1 MPRADAISDISAP
14 GAGKVVGA
22 EDRKGSPLWAE
33 MAALGRLQE
42 GVFGVRQLYA
52 LGFIETQLRRCVHQ
66 GRLIRRHHGVYF
78 DALMKPT
85 QRGRLLGALLALGDT
100 SFLSRRTALALYG
113 VRLVNLR
120 EIEVTVVA
128 EHTPRHGGLV
138 VHRTRIEPLEH
149 EVRVKDGLRIASPSL
164 ALVEAAGR
172 ESDREL
178 DRLIAELARRR
189 LLDLDQIDAAIAR
202 RRGMRGISRLKAALA
217 RYRPVAGDP
226 AENCSAFEREFAA
239 WLAEHPE
246 IPAPE
251 RNVRLGPWE
260 VDFHWPVQRVVLE
273 TDGDQYHRTPRE
285 LERDRVKDV
294 WLQRHGH
301 KVIRVTE
308 FRFAHYRPGI
318 LGDLSA
324 MVRAA

>member
-1 MPRADAISDISAP
+1 MSVAQF
-14 GAGKVVGA
+14 
-22 EDRKGSPLWAE
+22 
-33 MAALGRLQE
+33 AALGFDRRRL
-42 GVFGVRQLYA
+42 A
-52 LGFIETQLRRCVHQ
+52 LLVAQ
-66 GRLIRRHHGVYF
+66 GRFIRRHRGVYF

-85 QRGRLLGALLALGDT
+85 QRGRLLGALLALGDGA
-100 SFLSRRTALALYG
+100 FLSRRTALALHG
-113 VRLVNLR
+113 ARLVNLR
-120 EIEVTVVA
+120 EIEVTVVG
-128 EHTPRHGGLV
+128 EHTPRHLGLV

-164 ALVEAAGR
+164 ALVEVAGR
-172 ESDREL
+172 ESDGEL
-178 DRLIAELARRR
+178 DRLIAELTRRR
-189 LLDLDQIDAAIAR
+189 MLDLDQIDAAMER
-202 RRGMRGISRLKAALA
+202 RKGLSGRPRLRAALA
-217 RYRPVAGDP
+217 RYRPPAGDP
-226 AENCSAFEREFAA
+226 VENASAFEREFAS
-239 WLAEHPE
+239 WLAQHPE

-260 VDFHWPVQRVVLE
+260 VDFHWPAQRVVLE

-308 FRFAHYRPGI
+308 FRFAHDRPGV